1 MEMGFYFYILCCS
14 LIFFSKDSTAID
26 TISVSESLTD
36 GMTLVSNDGSFALGF
51 FFPGSSKSRYLGI
64 WYHNHPMQTVVWVAN
79 RITPINDSTG
89 VLKIRSSGK
98 LVLQIQNTTAVWSAN
113 WTATVENPVLQ
124 LLDSG
129 NLVVRDGKRY
139 LWQSFDYP
147 SDTILP
153 GMKIGVDLRTG
164 FQIRV
169 SAWKN
174 WDDPSPADL
183 TYGVELVEGPEMVL
197 RKGSEKLYR
206 SGLWIGNGFS
216 GSQDYR
222 ANPFFVI
229 NFVWKKNEVYY
240 TFLLKNESVTSR
252 LVLNQTEGVRK
263 RYTWNPETQTW
274 NLFSMRPSDY
284 CDTYGVCGPNANCE
298 NNKFPFCQCLTGFT
312 PDWSKRSS
320 NSSEYPGGC
329 IRSEPQNCM
338 RGDGFIRIRR
348 VKTPD
353 TKNLWV
359 NKTMNIKECRA
370 RCWRNCSCLAY
381 TNLDVTKGGSGCA
394 MWFGDLID
402 IRQFQSESDGMD
414 LYIRVPASEIEL
426 KKRANVKLAIILATV
441 IAALL
446 GILLVVC
453 YICRS
458 KRKLKAESEGNNV
471 NDKESEDEDLELA
484 IFGFAGIAKATN
496 NFSFHNKLG
505 QGGFGPVYK
514 AWRLWTE
521 GNSSDIVDDF
531 LVETGDLPDMLRYPL
546 EQILHLAMTDHLRE
560 MK

>member
-329 IRSEPQNCM
+329 IR
-338 RGDGFIRIRR
+338 
-348 VKTPD
+348 K
-353 TKNLWV
+353 
-359 NKTMNIKECRA
+359 
-370 RCWRNCSCLAY
+370 
-381 TNLDVTKGGSGCA
+381 
-394 MWFGDLID
+394 
-402 IRQFQSESDGMD
+402 SDGMD

-484 IFGFAGIAKATN
+484 IFGRN
-496 NFSFHNKLG
+496 ELFSPQQPG
-505 QGGFGPVYK
+505 
-514 AWRLWTE
+514 
-521 GNSSDIVDDF
+521 F
-531 LVETGDLPDMLRYPL
+531 LVYNRPFGADSSSGNDRSSSRNEISLSIL
-546 EQILHLAMTDHLRE
+546 EAR
-560 MK
+560 